1 MKLKSL
7 LLFSLAVASSAS
19 AYVLEGQSWTLDRT
33 VVMQMSLN
41 EAHTA
46 FIDGSA
52 SFNEVAQAAL
62 DIWNLYLPHLHCTAV
77 LNSPVDPTS
86 GDDEMSAFSRRWTGG
101 DDGKGG
107 HSESSNWELGISD

>member
-7 LLFSLAVASSAS
+7 LLFSLAIASSAS

-33 VVMQMSLN
+33 VGMQMSLS
-41 EAHTA
+41 EPHTA

-52 SFNEVAQAAL
+52 SFDEVAQAAL

-77 LNSPVDPTS
+77 LNSPVAPTS
-86 GDDEMSAFSRRWTGG
+86 GDDEMSALFDSTVFGDKFGTGT
-101 DDGKGG
+101 
-107 HSESSNWELGISD
+107 LAITLI